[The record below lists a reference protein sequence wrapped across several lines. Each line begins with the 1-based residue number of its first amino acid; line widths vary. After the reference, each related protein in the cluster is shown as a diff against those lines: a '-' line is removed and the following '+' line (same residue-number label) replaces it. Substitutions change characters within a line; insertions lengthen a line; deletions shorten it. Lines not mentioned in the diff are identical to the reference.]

1 MGTVINNSTVLQLSF
16 KDYIM
21 TSVSENVMASMFKHL
36 TASYSPT
43 DARVILK
50 EKYPHATDAI
60 DGFEVDTSVTA
71 ESVGEAIDTQTA
83 KIKAAVKARISKPK
97 APKAESKM
105 DKARA
110 LYAAA
115 EDKSRKAMIELF
127 NKELGLSAAAASTY
141 FYSVK
146 G

>member
-1 MGTVINNSTVLQLSF
+1 
-16 KDYIM
+16 M

-50 EKYPHATDAI
+50 EKYPHAADAI

-71 ESVGEAIDTQTA
+71 ESVGEAIETQTA
-83 KIKAAVKARISKPK
+83 KIKAAVKARISKPKAEK

>member
-1 MGTVINNSTVLQLSF
+1 
-16 KDYIM
+16 M

-71 ESVGEAIDTQTA
+71 ESVGDAIENQTA
-83 KIKAAVKARISKPK
+83 KIKAAVKARIAKPKAVK

>member
-1 MGTVINNSTVLQLSF
+1 MS
-16 KDYIM
+16 
-21 TSVSENVMASMFKHL
+21 SVSENVMASMFKHL

-43 DARVILK
+43 DARVIMK
-50 EKYPHATDAI
+50 EKYPHAADAI
-60 DGFEVDTSVTA
+60 DGFVADTTVTA
-71 ESVGEAIDTQTA
+71 DAVGDALEANTA
-83 KIKAAVKARISKPK
+83 KLKAAAKAKIAKPKAEK

-105 DKARA
+105 DKARV

-127 NKELGLSAAAASTY
+127 NKELGLSTAAASTY
-141 FYSVK
+141 FYAVK